1 MLPSSC
7 SEFGSRVLNYVDGN
21 VSWGTGS
28 NAIWDGQAAEVG
40 VQERGFEEV
49 LLALPGAFR
58 RSARLSPNGVSLA
71 G

>member
-1 MLPSSC
+1 MD
-7 SEFGSRVLNYVDGN
+7 GS

-28 NAIWDGQAAEVG
+28 NANWDGQAAEVG

-49 LLALPGAFR
+49 PLALPGAFR
-58 RSARLSPNGVSLA
+58 KSASLSPSGVSLA